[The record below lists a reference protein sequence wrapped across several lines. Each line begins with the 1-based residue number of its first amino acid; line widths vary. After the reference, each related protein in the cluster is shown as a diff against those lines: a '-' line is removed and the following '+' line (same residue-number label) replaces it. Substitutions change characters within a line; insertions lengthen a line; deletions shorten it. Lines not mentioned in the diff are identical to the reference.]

1 MRFRLTS
8 AAGLAAAAWCAA
20 LLQLGALSAP
30 AQAQDVSAQASKLV
44 IGTMRVPPFVLRGDD
59 GKWSGL
65 SIELWNA
72 IAAEMKTEFEFREF
86 DYDAAGLLAAAERGD
101 IDAAVAA
108 IPMSDEEEGR
118 LDFSHPYFSAGLGII
133 VRLEQQSVFGA
144 ILANIFT
151 VQFLGII
158 GILVAVLVGIGSLI
172 WLAERR
178 ANTQQFNERP
188 VRGIGDGFW
197 WAIVTLTTT
206 GYGDKVPRTWIG
218 RSVAIVWMFASIMFV
233 TLFSGAVASIFVV
246 NQLRTGVQGPADLPK
261 VRIAAVPGTAGE
273 HWINTNGL
281 AARSFPFVIQASK
294 ALQRGDVE
302 ALIYERSIV
311 GHMIRQYGWQELQ
324 VLPHTLAVRDYA
336 IALPT
341 DSRHKEKINR
351 ALLRVTQRAEWKE
364 IVQRY
369 IGEVDQKR

>member
-1 MRFRLTS
+1 MQ
-8 AAGLAAAAWCAA
+8 AA
-20 LLQLGALSAP
+20 
-30 AQAQDVSAQASKLV
+30 KLV

-59 GKWSGL
+59 GQWSGL
-65 SIELWNA
+65 SIELWKA
-72 IAAEMKTEFEFREF
+72 IAAEMRTEFEFREF
-86 DYDAAGLLAAAERGD
+86 DYDAPGLIAAVERGQV
-101 IDAAVAA
+101 DAAIAA
-108 IPMSDEEEGR
+108 IPMRDEEEGR
-118 LDFSHPYFSAGLGII
+118 LDFSHPYYSAGIGII

-144 ILANIFT
+144 ILANVFT
-151 VQFLGII
+151 VQFLGVI
-158 GILVAVLVGIGSLI
+158 GTLAAVLVGIGSLI

-178 ANTQQFNERP
+178 VNKQQFDERP
-188 VRGIGDGFW
+188 VQGIGDGFW

-206 GYGDKVPRTWIG
+206 GYGDKVPLTWFG
-218 RSVAIVWMFASIMFV
+218 RSVAIVWMFASIIFV
-233 TLFSGAVASIFVV
+233 TLFSGAVASVFVV
-246 NQLRTGVQGPADLPK
+246 NQLRAGVQGPADLPK

-273 HWINTNGL
+273 HWVNTNGL

-324 VLPHTLAVRDYA
+324 VLPHTLAMRDYA

-341 DSRHKEKINR
+341 DSRHKEQINR
-351 ALLRVTQRAEWKE
+351 ALLRVTQRAEWRE

-369 IGEVDQKR
+369 IGEADQKR

>member
-1 MRFRLTS
+1 MMHRWTNLVC
-8 AAGLAAAAWCAA
+8 ALAAICCAA
-20 LLQLGALSAP
+20 LSLLCAPVAP
-30 AQAQDVSAQASKLV
+30 AQAQDVSAQAPKLV
-44 IGTMRVPPFVLRGDD
+44 IGTMRVPPFVMRGDD
-59 GKWSGL
+59 GQWSGL
-65 SIELWNA
+65 SIELWKA
-72 IAAEMKTEFEFREF
+72 VAAEMKAEFEFREF
-86 DYDAAGLLAAAERGD
+86 DYDAAGLMDAAEHGQV
-101 IDAAVAA
+101 DAAIAA
-108 IPMSDEEEGR
+108 IPMSDEQEGQ

-133 VRLEQQSVFGA
+133 TRLEHQSVFGA
-144 ILANIFT
+144 ILASIFT
-151 VQFLGII
+151 FQFLGAMGVLI
-158 GILVAVLVGIGSLI
+158 AVLVGIGSLV
-172 WLAERR
+172 WAAEHRVN
-178 ANTQQFNERP
+178 AQQFDERP
-188 VRGIGDGFW
+188 AQGIGDGFW

-206 GYGDKVPRTWIG
+206 GYGDKVPRTWLG
-218 RSVAIVWMFASIMFV
+218 RSIAIVWMFASIIFV
-233 TLFSGAVASIFVV
+233 TLFSGAVASVFVV
-246 NQLRTGVQGPADLPK
+246 NQLRTGVQGPADLPR

-351 ALLRVTQRAEWKE
+351 ALLRVTQRTEWKE